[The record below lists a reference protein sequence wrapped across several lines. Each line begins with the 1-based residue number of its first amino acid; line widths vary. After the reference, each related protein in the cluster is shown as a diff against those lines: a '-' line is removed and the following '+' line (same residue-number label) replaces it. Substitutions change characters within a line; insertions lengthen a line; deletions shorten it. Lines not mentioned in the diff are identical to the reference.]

1 MARIKSLKRY
11 KHEEMIF
18 SYVSILPIFVL
29 AFVFLV
35 IPVISVFFLSFSNWD
50 MVKNTGSFIGIK
62 NFIYLFQNEKFRK
75 SLVNTAYFAGL
86 KIPLDLVISLA
97 VAIMLDKK
105 IKFRRFFRA
114 AYFLPV
120 IIPMVAASIIWLWLY
135 NPTVGPL
142 NQVLKFFHFR
152 PIEWLYDPQLSMLC
166 IIIFTLWKG
175 LGYDIVIF
183 LAGLQSIP
191 ASYIDA
197 ARVDGASP
205 RTIFFRITLPLMSPI
220 IYFVVLIGFIKSF
233 NVFTQ
238 ISVMTPKGGA
248 LYSTGVMVFYIYE
261 QAFKNYRM
269 GRAAAASVILFFI
282 IIIITVIQKQI
293 GKKTV
298 YHN

>member
-1 MARIKSLKRY
+1 
-11 KHEEMIF
+11 
-18 SYVSILPIFVL
+18 
-29 AFVFLV
+29 
-35 IPVISVFFLSFSNWD
+35 FFLSFSNWD

-166 IIIFTLWKG
+166 IIMFTLWKG